1 MDELKHADWKNH
13 KYLKKIKTASG
24 NWRYVYDSKGTVTKS
39 KKYNEYD
46 VDEHKMYTTTKQTVS
61 TDSLFT
67 PGNKTERYTDAEGNN
82 YKTVTDYEGKVERTV
97 EAGANFIANVLQKA
111 AADIAFKRAAND
123 ILKEYKKKAGIH

>member
-1 MDELKHADWKNH
+1 
-13 KYLKKIKTASG
+13 
-24 NWRYVYDSKGTVTKS
+24 
-39 KKYNEYD
+39 
-46 VDEHKMYTTTKQTVS
+46 MYTTTKQTVS

-67 PGNKTERYTDAEGNN
+67 PGNKTEKYTDAEGNN
-82 YKTVTDYEGKVERTV
+82 HKTVTDYEGKVERTV